1 MSVFIHLLFNQHR
14 ISEDHLKRFCFLNNI
29 RSKYLTV
36 ALVVVALFFTL
47 YDFVIVQNTV
57 SFDDFLL
64 HFKTDLVFLVFSF
77 VFVLYIFFNQV
88 RTHKNIRRHH
98 RFIHGIISLIILSWS
113 VLKSI
118 FLLQNS
124 GGNYNIAVLCIL
136 ITGLI
141 YVFPSAVQLFQ
152 LFFIFGMAIIISLIF
167 NFTLT
172 KIISDIYMLAII
184 SAISYIVSRYLM
196 YLQLKIFFK
205 EKELIKYKERF
216 K

>member
-1 MSVFIHLLFNQHR
+1 MSIFIHLLLNQHR

-36 ALVVVALFFTL
+36 AVVVVALLFTL
-47 YDFVIVQNTV
+47 YDFIILQNTA

-77 VFVLYIFFNQV
+77 VFVIYIFFNQV
-88 RTHKNIRRHH
+88 RTHKNIRTHH

-113 VLKSI
+113 VFKSV
-118 FLLQNS
+118 FLLQYS
-124 GGNYNIAVLCIL
+124 SGNYNIAVLGIL
-136 ITGLI
+136 VTGLI
-141 YVFPSAVQLFQ
+141 YVFPSAVYLFQ
-152 LFFIFGMAIIISLIF
+152 LLFTFGMAVVISLLF

-172 KIISDIYMLAII
+172 KIISDIYILVII
-184 SAISYIVSRYLM
+184 SVISYIASRYLM

-205 EKELIKYKERF
+205 EKELIKFKQRF